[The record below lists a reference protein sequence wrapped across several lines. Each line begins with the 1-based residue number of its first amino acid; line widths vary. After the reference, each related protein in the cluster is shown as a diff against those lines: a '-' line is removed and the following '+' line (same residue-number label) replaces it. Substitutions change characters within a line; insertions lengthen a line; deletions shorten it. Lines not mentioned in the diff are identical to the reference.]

1 MVMDPSST
9 DFSDV
14 LNGFEYG
21 DEVVLPGFDSPP
33 NYANT
38 FRFKDELVDLSFL
51 DIPDHIPE
59 PDYNYAAVATTMT
72 TSTSTVNET
81 SPTGSS
87 EMYSPDDN
95 EFSDGVLKFLNQ
107 ILMEEKIDE
116 KPSMFYD
123 PLALQAAE
131 QSLYEALGKKNSPSP
146 YGPVDTYQH
155 ADSRNDYFTGSSS
168 EYSTSSGGTSS
179 GSYYEPPY
187 WVADSRSLKSSD
199 LQNRPPD
206 FNIDSRSQWSVTSE
220 NSLRNNISGVLDAPM
235 STQVIPNIFTDSN
248 SILQFKKG
256 MEEAK
261 KFLPSIPQLVVNL
274 DNYKLP
280 SDAKKGPPVH
290 QVKVEKDEEI
300 SLRSSRG
307 RKHLLRQDSVIED
320 ERSSK
325 QLAVFEEEVELTE
338 MFDKVLLCEPCCDK
352 EEPIEF
358 SPASLH
364 ENWLAQGSNGS
375 KSRSKRT
382 DSKSE
387 AVDLRTLLISC
398 AQSVA
403 SEDRMTAY
411 EQLKLIRQY
420 SSASGDASQR
430 LANVFA
436 NGLEARMAG
445 TGTQLYAALSSR
457 RISATE
463 KLKAY
468 QAYLVAC
475 PFKKTSVFF
484 ANKLILEKSSNAT
497 TLHII
502 DFGIQYGFQWPVL
515 IQCLSK
521 RPGGPPK
528 LRITGI
534 ELPQPGFRPAEYM
547 EATGRRLRGY
557 CERFNVSFEYNPI
570 ATQKWET
577 ITVEDLKIQSNE
589 VVAVN
594 CFLRFENLLDETVA
608 VNNPRD
614 AVLKLIREVN
624 PAIFVQAIV
633 NGSYSVPFFVTRFR
647 EALFHYSALFD
658 ILDTTMP
665 CDDPERL
672 NFEREF
678 CGREVM
684 NVIACEGVE
693 RVQRPETYKQ
703 WQIRNMKAGFKSLPL
718 KKELLDKLKCKVK
731 SEFHKDFV
739 FDEDGQWM
747 LTGWK
752 GRILHGI
759 SAWEPA

>member
-1 MVMDPSST
+1 MVMDPGSI
-9 DFSDV
+9 DFSDA
-14 LNGFEYG
+14 LNGFEFG
-21 DEVVLPGFDSPP
+21 DEVVLPGFDSSP

-38 FRFKDELVDLSFL
+38 FKFKDELVDLSFL
-51 DIPDHIPE
+51 DIPDNPPS
-59 PDYNYAAVATTMT
+59 PDYDAVATTTT
-72 TSTSTVNET
+72 TSGFSVNDT

-87 EMYSPDDN
+87 EMDSPDDN
-95 EFSDGVLKFLNQ
+95 DFSDGVLKFLNQ

-131 QSLYEALGKKNSPSP
+131 QSFYEALGKEYPPSP
-146 YGPVDTYQH
+146 YGPVDIYQH
-155 ADSRNDYFTGSSS
+155 ADSPNDYFTGSSS
-168 EYSTSSGGTSS
+168 EYSTNSGGTSA
-179 GSYYEPPY
+179 GNYYEPPH
-187 WVADSRSLKSSD
+187 WVADSASLKSSNF
-199 LQNRPPD
+199 QNQPPD

-220 NSLRNNISGVLDAPM
+220 DSLRNNISGVLESPIM
-235 STQVIPNIFTDSN
+235 STQVIQNIFSDSD
-248 SILQFKKG
+248 SILQFNKG
-256 MEEAK
+256 MEEAS
-261 KFLPSIPQLVVNL
+261 KFLPKIPQLVVNL
-274 DNYKLP
+274 DNYALP
-280 SDAKKGPPVH
+280 SDTKEGPPVL
-290 QVKVEKDEEI
+290 QVKVEKDEEMSVG
-300 SLRSSRG
+300 SLRG
-307 RKHLLRQDSVIED
+307 RKHFLRQDSVIED

-325 QLAVFEEEVELTE
+325 QLAVYEEEVELRE

-358 SPASLH
+358 SPASYH
-364 ENWLAQGSNGS
+364 ENGLAHRSNGT
-375 KSRSKRT
+375 KSRSKKT

-387 AVDLRTLLISC
+387 VVDLRTLLISC

-403 SEDRMTAY
+403 SEDRRTAY

-430 LANVFA
+430 LAYIFA
-436 NGLEARMAG
+436 NSLEARMAG

-468 QAYLVAC
+468 QAYLLAC

-484 ANKLILEKSSNAT
+484 ANKMILEKSLNAT

-521 RPGGPPK
+521 RPGGPPN

-547 EATGRRLRGY
+547 EATGRRLQSY

-577 ITVEDLKIQSNE
+577 ITVQDLKIRSNE

-594 CFLRFENLLDETVA
+594 CFLRFENLLDETVV

-614 AVLKLIREVN
+614 AVLKLIRKVN

-633 NGSYSVPFFVTRFR
+633 NGSYSAPFFVTRFR
-647 EALFHYSALFD
+647 EALFYYSAVFD

-665 CDDPERL
+665 CDDPQRL
-672 NFEREF
+672 NYEREF

-693 RVQRPETYKQ
+693 RVERPETYKQ
-703 WQIRNMKAGFKSLPL
+703 WQVRNMKAGFKGLPL
-718 KKELLDKLKCKVK
+718 NKELLDKLKCKVK

-752 GRILHGI
+752 GRILHAI

>member
-1 MVMDPSST
+1 MVMDPAST

-14 LNGFEYG
+14 LNGFEFG

-38 FRFKDELVDLSFL
+38 FKYKDELVDLSFL
-51 DIPDHIPE
+51 DIPEHPPQLD
-59 PDYNYAAVATTMT
+59 YAAATTMT
-72 TSTSTVNET
+72 TSSSTVNDV

-87 EMYSPDDN
+87 EMYFADDN
-95 EFSDGVLKFLNQ
+95 DYSDGVLKFLDQ

-131 QSLYEALGKKNSPSP
+131 QSLYEALGEKYTPSLN
-146 YGPVDTYQH
+146 GPVEAYQH
-155 ADSRNDYFTGSSS
+155 SESSSDYFTGSSS

-179 GSYYEPPY
+179 GKYNEPPH
-187 WVADSRSLKSSD
+187 WVADSGGFKLADLKN
-199 LQNRPPD
+199 QPPD
-206 FNIDSRSQWSVTSE
+206 HNIDSRSQWSVTSE
-220 NSLRNNISGVLDAPM
+220 SSLRTNISGVLDAPM
-235 STQVIPNIFTDSN
+235 IPNIFSDSN

-274 DNYKLP
+274 DDYKLP
-280 SDAKKGPPVH
+280 SDGKAGPHVH
-290 QVKVEKDEEI
+290 QVKVERDEEI
-300 SLRSSRG
+300 SASSPRG

-325 QLAVFEEEVELTE
+325 QLAVYEEEVELTE

-352 EEPIEF
+352 KEPIEF
-358 SPASLH
+358 SPASYH
-364 ENWLAQGSNGS
+364 ENGLAHGS
-375 KSRSKRT
+375 KVSKSHSKKT
-382 DSKSE
+382 DNKSE

-403 SEDRMTAY
+403 SEDRRTAY

-420 SSASGDASQR
+420 SSATGDASQR
-430 LANVFA
+430 LAYVFA

-468 QAYLVAC
+468 QAYLLAC

-484 ANKLILEKSSNAT
+484 ANKIILEKSSNAA

-502 DFGIQYGFQWPVL
+502 DFGIQYGFQWPGL

-614 AVLKLIREVN
+614 AVLQLIRKVN

-665 CDDPERL
+665 SDDPQRL

-703 WQIRNMKAGFKSLPL
+703 WQIRNMNAGFKFIPL
-718 KKELLDKLKCKVK
+718 DKELLDKLKCKVK

-752 GRILHGI
+752 GRILHAI